1 MPGVAGLSVQKGPR
15 DIESLVVKSPVS
27 SVLT

>member
-1 MPGVAGLSVQKGPR
+1 MPGVAGMSVQEGPR

-27 SVLT
+27 PVLA